1 MPTFTLKA
9 NPSKVVLALVASLAM
24 SFSVGEAANAMAIRG
39 GSFNSFT
46 LNRNDDGSTGQV
58 NIGFDA
64 NLFGTTY
71 SQLFVN
77 NNGNV
82 TFDSALSSY
91 TPFDL
96 SSTNRAILA
105 PFFADVDTSGTDN
118 GSLPVTY
125 GAGTVDGRAAFGVNW
140 VDVGYFSA
148 ATDRLNSFQLVMID
162 RGDTGVGNF
171 DFEFNYDNVL
181 WEAGNASSGVNGLG
195 GSSARAGYS
204 NGSSASLE
212 LAGSAIN
219 GAFLNG
225 GSNSLI
231 AGSRNSN
238 EAGRY
243 LFTVRNGDVQA
254 VPTPAPLLGLIG
266 LGAAAIR
273 KRKGEEATAEA

>member
-1 MPTFTLKA
+1 MSIFTAKA
-9 NPSKVVLALVASLAM
+9 TPSKVVFALIASLAM
-24 SFSVGEAANAMAIRG
+24 SFSVGEAASAMAIRG
-39 GSFNSFT
+39 SSFNGST
-46 LNRNDDGSTGQV
+46 LARNDDGSTGQV

-71 SQLFVN
+71 NQLFVN

-82 TFDSALSSY
+82 TFDSALSTF
-91 TPFDL
+91 TPFNL
-96 SSTNRAILA
+96 QSTNRAIIA
-105 PFFADVDTSGTDN
+105 PFFADVDTRGTDN
-118 GSLPVTY
+118 GSSPVTY
-125 GAGTVDGRAAFGVNW
+125 GTGTVDGRAAFGVNW
-140 VDVGYFSA
+140 VNVGYFSA
-148 ATDRLNSFQLVMID
+148 ATDKLNSFQLVMID
-162 RGDTGVGNF
+162 RGDTGSGNF

-181 WEAGNASSGVNGLG
+181 WEAGDASSGANGLG
-195 GSSARAGYS
+195 GNSARAGYS
-204 NGSSASLE
+204 NGSSASFE

-273 KRKGEEATAEA
+273 KRRGEDAIAEA